1 MNESPIMTAKRT
13 PLYHAFLAR
22 NAQMAEKAHF
32 LTANAFTDPKTEHLA
47 VRNAAGL
54 FEIFGQFLVEIA
66 GDRAEAFLNETLVAD
81 FTKVPV
87 GGGVYCGILNDEGGF
102 IDDVITYR
110 PAADLFWLVPAP
122 HRVDRVVSYLR
133 DRARACG
140 VHVVSLGYRYTS
152 MSLQGPQSRACLAA
166 VTAADVSAL
175 ALPGF
180 GVTTATVCE
189 VEGVIV
195 TRTGFTG
202 ELGYELWVPTE
213 QAETFYDRLLAAG
226 ARLGLVPC
234 GAGSMGSLRIEK
246 RFPIWGRDIGEDT
259 TPIEAGLGWT
269 VRPKTADYPGKA
281 VVERQKAEGPA
292 RRLVLLEF
300 PEGTGLP
307 EMGAPVMVGADYLG
321 KVTSTAFAHTVG
333 RALALA
339 YVPAAMA
346 KDGQAVSVTGVEAI
360 IRTAA
365 LYDPRSLRSR
375 A

>member
-1 MNESPIMTAKRT
+1 MTAKRT

-32 LTANAFTDPKTEHLA
+32 LTANAFTDPKTEHHA

-54 FEIFGQFLVEIA
+54 FEIFGQFLVVIA
-66 GDRAEAFLNETLVAD
+66 GANAAQFLNETLVAD
-81 FTKVPV
+81 FTRVPV
-87 GGGVYCGILNDEGGF
+87 GGGVYCGILNDQGGF

-122 HRVDRVVSYLR
+122 HRVGRVETYLQ
-133 DRARACG
+133 DRATAYG

-152 MSLQGPQSRACLAA
+152 LSLQGPQSRTCLAE
-166 VTAADVSAL
+166 VTNADVSGA

-180 GVTTATVCE
+180 GVKTATVCGID
-189 VEGVIV
+189 GVIV

-213 QAETFYDRLLAAG
+213 HAESFYDHILNAG
-226 ARLGLVPC
+226 ARHGLVPC

-246 RFPIWGRDIGEDT
+246 RFPIFGRDIGEDT
-259 TPIEAGLGWT
+259 TPVEAGLGWT
-269 VRPKTADYPGKA
+269 VRPKAAEYPGKA
-281 VVERQKAEGPA
+281 VVERQKSEGPT

-300 PEGTGLP
+300 LEGSALP
-307 EMGAPVMVGADYLG
+307 DMGAPLFFGEDEVG
-321 KVTSTAFAHTVG
+321 KVTSTAYGHTVD

-339 YVPAAMA
+339 YVPAALA
-346 KDGQAVSVTGVEAI
+346 QDGQMVEVSGSPAI
-360 IRTAA
+360 LRLTAA
-365 LYDPRSLRSR
+365 YDPASLRSR
-375 A
+375 N

>member
-1 MNESPIMTAKRT
+1 MTAKRT
-13 PLYHAFLAR
+13 PLYHAFQAR

-32 LTANAFTDPKTEHLA
+32 LTANVFTDAKTEHHA

-66 GDRAEAFLNETLVAD
+66 GAQAETFLNETLVAD
-81 FTKVPV
+81 FTTVPV
-87 GGGVYCGILNDEGGF
+87 GSGVYCGILNEQGGF

-110 PAADLFWLVPAP
+110 PAPDLFWLVPAP
-122 HRVDRVVSYLR
+122 HRVDRVETYLR
-133 DRARACG
+133 NRAKAYG

-152 MSLQGPQSRACLAA
+152 LSLQGPQARACLQA
-166 VTAADVSAL
+166 VTAADVSGT

-180 GVTTATVCE
+180 GLLTTTVCD

-213 QAETFYDRLLAAG
+213 HAETFYDRLLVAG
-226 ARLGLVPC
+226 AAHGLVPC

-246 RFPIWGRDIGEDT
+246 RFPIWGRDLGEDT

-269 VRPKTADYPGKA
+269 VRPKVADYPGKA
-281 VVERQKAEGPA
+281 VVEHQKAEGPT
-292 RRLVLLEF
+292 RRLVLLEC
-300 PEGTGLP
+300 PEGAKLP
-307 EMGAPVMVGADYLG
+307 EMGAIVTVNGEAVGRVSSA
-321 KVTSTAFAHTVG
+321 AFGHTVG

-339 YVPAAMA
+339 YLPVFVLESGARFML
-346 KDGQAVSVTGVEAI
+346 DDNEVSVRTGAV
-360 IRTAA
+360 
-365 LYDPRSLRSR
+365 YDPKSLRSR